1 MTVKHKRIWAVLDEQ
16 VAGGRIPGCVAAVR
30 IGGESEIHASG
41 RTAIGDGAVPMIDDT
56 LFRIASV
63 SKPIGAALTLALI
76 EDGAFGLDD
85 EIRRWL
91 PEVAT
96 PRVLRNPDGALD
108 DTVPVETPI
117 TVRQLLTFTAGWGA
131 VMESTPLQAALID
144 ADVYPGP
151 LPPQMTGDEYLRR
164 LAGLPLAF
172 QPGQGWLYDIP
183 LKVLSVLLPRAA
195 GTSLSDLVAQRI
207 TGPLGMRDTA
217 FWSPDSQR
225 LATAYQPTDSGGFDV
240 LDAPDGRWSAA
251 PPFEELSGGLLS
263 TGPDL
268 LRFFTA
274 MADGG
279 GPVLTSESVRLM
291 STDHLTV
298 ALREQTAPIL
308 CEGQSWGLGTG
319 VDIAPTEPWM
329 MPGRWGW
336 SGGTGT
342 TAHVDPARDR
352 IGILLTQ
359 CGMSGPQDGFDAFW
373 AAVADASPRSG

>member
-1 MTVKHKRIWAVLDEQ
+1 VNHERIWAVLDDR
-16 VAGGRIPGCVAAVR
+16 VADGRIPGYVTAVR
-30 IGGESEIHASG
+30 IGGEALIHPSG
-41 RTAIGDGAVPMIDDT
+41 RTAFGSAAAPMADDT

-63 SKPIGAALTLALI
+63 SKPIGAALTMALI
-76 EDGAFGLDD
+76 EDGVFGLDD
-85 EIRRWL
+85 EIRHWL

-96 PRVLRNPDGALD
+96 PRVLRHPGGPLD
-108 DTVPVETPI
+108 DTVAVDTPI
-117 TVRQLLTFTAGWGA
+117 TVRHLLTFTAGWGA
-131 VMESTPLQAALID
+131 VMEPTPLQAALID
-144 ADVYPGP
+144 ADLYPGP
-151 LPPQMTGDEYLRR
+151 LPPPMTGDEYLRR
-164 LAGLPLAF
+164 LGGLPLAF

-183 LKVLSVLLPRAA
+183 MKVLSVLLARAA

-217 FWSPDSQR
+217 FWTPDTQR
-225 LATAYQPTDSGGFDV
+225 LALAYQPTDGGGFEV

-279 GPVLTSESVRLM
+279 GPVLTSESVRLL
-291 STDHLTV
+291 STDHLTA

-308 CEGQSWGLGTG
+308 CDGESWGFATG
-319 VDIAPTEPWM
+319 VDIAGTQPWM

-359 CGMSGPQDGFDAFW
+359 VAMTGPQDGYDAFW
-373 AAVADASPRSG
+373 AAVADA